1 MLSNKFQLMEASK
14 EIPSTVP
21 RCLFFERYLVQIS
34 KDLNICMTRISIFKN
49 VFPQPLHKQSL
60 LAYVTESQYPTGI
73 ICFPGRTLEGARNAT
88 SVLSTLIEATGMT
101 RTEKGNV
108 WTEMGTCH
116 ADCIQWS
123 WENLKLAIP
132 FLVLSHLS
140 VELLRA

>member
-1 MLSNKFQLMEASK
+1 
-14 EIPSTVP
+14 
-21 RCLFFERYLVQIS
+21 
-34 KDLNICMTRISIFKN
+34 MTRISIFKN

-73 ICFPGRTLEGARNAT
+73 ICFPGRTLEGARNAP
-88 SVLSTLIEATGMT
+88 SVLSTLFEPTGM
-101 RTEKGNV
+101 TEKGNV
-108 WTEMGTCH
+108 WIEMGTCH

-140 VELLRA
+140 VELP

>member
-1 MLSNKFQLMEASK
+1 MASNLKMALGNVEQQISAPGASK

-34 KDLNICMTRISIFKN
+34 EDLNICMTRISIFKN

-73 ICFPGRTLEGARNAT
+73 ICFPGRTLEGTRNAT

-108 WTEMGTCH
+108 WIEMGH
-116 ADCIQWS
+116 AMLTVFSGHGKI
-123 WENLKLAIP
+123 
-132 FLVLSHLS
+132 
-140 VELLRA
+140 